1 VQINNGWLFNFEN
14 THNLI
19 ACVNVNQNH
28 WVTLTNIDVQT
39 VVSPSV
45 TTINKPVYLYDSL
58 NDNRYLEFL
67 EPLLSSMFKERN
79 SFHVYKVHSFYPQI
93 SGNDFGLF
101 ALAYALMLCQS
112 QEPSL
117 VQFNQDTMR
126 QSFNDC
132 VERNMLDFNVEM
144 LLNNTQTHIRYK
156 TLYEI
161 SLKKIM

>member
-1 VQINNGWLFNFEN
+1 MLKSFLASPVILF
-14 THNLI
+14 
-19 ACVNVNQNH
+19 
-28 WVTLTNIDVQT
+28 
-39 VVSPSV
+39 
-45 TTINKPVYLYDSL
+45 
-58 NDNRYLEFL
+58 
-67 EPLLSSMFKERN
+67 SSMLKERN

-156 TLYEI
+156 TLFEI

>member
-1 VQINNGWLFNFEN
+1 MQINNGWLFNFEN

-79 SFHVYKVHSFYPQI
+79 SFHVYKLHAFYPQI
-93 SGNDFGLF
+93 SGNDCGLF
-101 ALAYALMLCQS
+101 ALAYAYFIIIIFK
-112 QEPSL
+112 SL
-117 VQFNQDTMR
+117 YAYSYIYPYTN
-126 QSFNDC
+126 
-132 VERNMLDFNVEM
+132 
-144 LLNNTQTHIRYK
+144 
-156 TLYEI
+156 
-161 SLKKIM
+161 